1 MPKRDPINETD
12 EEARRLARRLLSE
25 VRHGAIAV
33 TDPESGAPHVT
44 RVAVLG
50 IDGAPHILISDL
62 STHTKALAADPLC
75 SVLIGEPGTKGDPL
89 THPRMTIVA
98 RAVAA
103 DKVALRDVWLAA
115 IPKAQLYYDFT
126 DFRMMRLAP
135 LEVHLNGGFGKA
147 FRLTPDDLRG

>member
-12 EEARRLARRLLSE
+12 EEARQLARRLLSE

-62 STHTKALAADPLC
+62 STHTKALAADPPL
-75 SVLIGEPGTKGDPL
+75 VLPSAAAASPPARGTRKSG
-89 THPRMTIVA
+89 
-98 RAVAA
+98 
-103 DKVALRDVWLAA
+103 
-115 IPKAQLYYDFT
+115 
-126 DFRMMRLAP
+126 
-135 LEVHLNGGFGKA
+135 GKA
-147 FRLTPDDLRG
+147 AKRRDAGHAMDVRRRRTGRHRRSGR